1 VEKIPNPHQLL
12 TLDNWIF
19 TNLNIEKLR
28 FSIDS
33 IRAGELP
40 KSYFYNALH
49 ERQSQSGSLSIEALQ
64 RWLEKSSQ

>member
-1 VEKIPNPHQLL
+1 MEKIPNPHQLL

-28 FSIDS
+28 FSIDPS
-33 IRAGELP
+33 QSGELP

-49 ERQSQSGSLSIEALQ
+49 KRQSQSGSLSIEALQ